1 MTWLGELSA
10 ELERAGIRGGGT
22 PSDPRLELADH
33 LACDPTSEARSG
45 APREV
50 AERFAADLRTTR
62 TRRAARWSFSVLALT
77 ALLLTVHARA
87 ISPIGSWSAVSGPN
101 ATFVSL
107 GGLLMALCAQIA
119 FVAGVL
125 ALTRRP
131 VAVAEA
137 ALVQRRAAVALL
149 AGAGVVAGEIVQAGA
164 LEKYLPGW
172 SFALALAGAA
182 VSLAALGACTVWLR
196 SARAVTPAGGP
207 VPGLDRDLPRPLSSH
222 AAAFAVLTGAA
233 VVLVVGVGSVFAE
246 SSVAEGATRGLLE
259 AVAFAGC
266 YLLLRRPLAITLD
279 RSPRTA

>member
-10 ELERAGIRGGGT
+10 ELDRAGIHGGT
-22 PSDPRLELADH
+22 RRRIELELADH
-33 LACDPTSEARSG
+33 LACDPSSEDRLGS
-45 APREV
+45 PREV
-50 AERFAADLRTTR
+50 AERFAGELRTTR
-62 TRRAARWSFSVLALT
+62 TRRAAWRSFFALALT
-77 ALLLTVHARA
+77 AALLMVHARA
-87 ISPIGSWSAVSGPN
+87 LSPLGSWSTVAGTN

-107 GGLLMALCAQIA
+107 GGLLLVLCAQIA

-125 ALTRRP
+125 AIRRKP
-131 VAVAEA
+131 TDSAEA

-164 LEKYLPGW
+164 LERYLSGW

-182 VSLAALGACTVWLR
+182 VSLAALCACTVWLR

-222 AAAFAVLTGAA
+222 AAGFAVLTGVA